1 MSIPKLYIEKLKSGD
16 SDAFREIYTAYAP
29 FVFDIAVKVLKD
41 KVIAEE
47 IVQDTF
53 VKLWQYRTQL
63 DESKDIKPL
72 LYVSAKRLCLNQI
85 RKFKIANIFLDQL
98 SINPSNEVEENYN
111 RSELEKLLQQPL
123 ASMSSQQ
130 RRAFELSRNEG
141 FTYQQIADK
150 MGISPN
156 TVRNHIAQALHHIR
170 KFLSSVDYQIILILF
185 FFFL

>member
-1 MSIPKLYIEKLKSGD
+1 MDIPKLKIEKLKTGD

-29 FVFDIAVKVLKD
+29 YVFDLAVKVLKD
-41 KVIAEE
+41 RTLAEE

-53 VKLWQYRTQL
+53 VNLWQFRTQL
-63 DESKDIKPL
+63 DENKDIKPL

-85 RKFKIANIFLDQL
+85 RKFKTANSFLDQL

-111 RSELEKLLQQPL
+111 RSELEKLLQQSL
-123 ASMSSQQ
+123 ASMSIQQ

-141 FTYQQIADK
+141 YTYQQIADK

-156 TVRNHIAQALHHIR
+156 TVRNHIAHALLHIR